1 MGELGLNDQ
10 DGQKSAISR
19 TLSVTFLIH
28 VPHVLLLAPAILVA
42 GNSDPGFWPAP
53 KLSGLVVIPGADQ
66 KDCGLLRG
74 GWVLTFKANTA
85 LRVFGAFKWELI

>member
-1 MGELGLNDQ
+1 MRELGLNDQ

-42 GNSDPGFWPAP
+42 GNSDPFGQHQNSRGSLWFLELT
-53 KLSGLVVIPGADQ
+53 KRIVVFCEEDGYSPLKQAR
-66 KDCGLLRG
+66 L
-74 GWVLTFKANTA
+74 
-85 LRVFGAFKWELI
+85 